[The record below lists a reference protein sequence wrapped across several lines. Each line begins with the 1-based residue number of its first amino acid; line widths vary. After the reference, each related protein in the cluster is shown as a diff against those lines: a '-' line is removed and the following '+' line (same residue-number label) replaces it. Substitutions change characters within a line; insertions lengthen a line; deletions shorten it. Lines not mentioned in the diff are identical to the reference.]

1 MTQARRVRAGVQ
13 VAGVLLMLG
22 GFLFLG
28 GIFIGGVAGVGW
40 AAFGILGLT
49 SGAMVLERD
58 PRWRTIGIA
67 YAAIGAVLGAVDAG
81 VRGAQVWD
89 VLLPI
94 VGPAAVVAG
103 LMVGKPEFVADG
115 PRATSKDSWRRAGVT
130 MAGVLLIAAG
140 PVLGLMGSV
149 ALGFGEGN
157 EGVLIGGI
165 ALMGFGL
172 LGVLTGVKVLRR
184 HVRWRIVGIAY
195 SAAALAL
202 FVPLL
207 LSGLGQGD
215 DATIWGML
223 AVAVIPPALV
233 IAFLWV
239 GRSGFSSTRLR
250 SIPSRPD
257 LAAEGSLM

>member
-1 MTQARRVRAGVQ
+1 MRAS
-13 VAGVLLMLG
+13 A
-22 GFLFLG
+22 
-28 GIFIGGVAGVGW
+28 
-40 AAFGILGLT
+40 
-49 SGAMVLERD
+49 
-58 PRWRTIGIA
+58 
-67 YAAIGAVLGAVDAG
+67 
-81 VRGAQVWD
+81 GAQVWD

-103 LMVGKPEFVADG
+103 LMVGKAGIRRGRVP
-115 PRATSKDSWRRAGVT
+115 ATSKDSWRRAGVT

-140 PVLGLMGSV
+140 PVLGLMGFV
-149 ALGFGEGN
+149 ALGVGEGN

-207 LSGLGQGD
+207 LSGLGQG
-215 DATIWGML
+215 TTRRLWGML
-223 AVAVIPPALV
+223 AVAVIPPAL
-233 IAFLWV
+233 ASRSSGWV
-239 GRSGFSSTRLR
+239 GRGFSSTRLR

-257 LAAEGSLM
+257 LAAKGSVM